1 MTSRF
6 GSGGI
11 RTVNR
16 WEARQA
22 GTTPLPYMQQVRD
35 TALEWASEQVKAR
48 FATGVLLTRR

>member
-35 TALEWASEQVKAR
+35 TALEWASDQVKAR